1 MAKLPH
7 YKQKGTPMEIST
19 LKFGLEIA
27 AALVGIICIA
37 FFAYVTLL
45 SGKAK

>member
-1 MAKLPH
+1 
-7 YKQKGTPMEIST
+7 MEVSN

-27 AALVGIICIA
+27 AALVGIIGIA
-37 FFAYVTLL
+37 FFVYVMLL